1 MAGRK
6 TVRGLMGETLRET
19 AILVAVFYT
28 LDIFVSDKQVPPW
41 LNWAVLASSIFC
53 LSLGIALEV
62 VDQ

>member
-1 MAGRK
+1 
-6 TVRGLMGETLRET
+6 MGETLRET

-28 LDIFVSDKQVPPW
+28 LDIVSDKLVPPW

-62 VDQ
+62 VDN